1 MISDTIRY
9 IFILSLVLVLVAYW
23 AGTQKVAQAFGQQI
37 GNIID
42 ISTGRNPS
50 TGQFAAY
57 PSGGGSSSNG

>member
-9 IFILSLVLVLVAYW
+9 IFILSLILVLVAYW
-23 AGTQKVAQAFGQQI
+23 AGTQKVPATFGQQI

-50 TGQFAAY
+50 TGQFASY
-57 PSGGGSSSNG
+57 PTGGPSGA